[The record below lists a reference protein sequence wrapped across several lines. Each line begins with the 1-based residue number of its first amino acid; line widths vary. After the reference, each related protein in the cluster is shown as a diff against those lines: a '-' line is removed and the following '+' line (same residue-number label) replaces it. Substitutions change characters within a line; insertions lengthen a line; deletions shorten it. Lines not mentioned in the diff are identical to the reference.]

1 VFNPRRRPWIDATAA
16 TTAEILAQ
24 VAKCPSG
31 ALSIAPAGLAPS
43 VHHDDNE

>member
-1 VFNPRRRPWIDATAA
+1 
-16 TTAEILAQ
+16 

>member
-1 VFNPRRRPWIDATAA
+1 
-16 TTAEILAQ
+16 

-31 ALSIAPAGLAPS
+31 ALSIAPAGLAPP